1 MNEQDLIKYKQLRHV
16 LKSGE
21 FNLKGDAVTSVAALF
36 SWYDQ
41 LENKIEA
48 QLSKPIL
55 KEKIKK
61 IK

>member
-1 MNEQDLIKYKQLRHV
+1 MNEQDLIKYKQLKHV

-36 SWYDQ
+36 QWYNE

-48 QLSKPIL
+48 QISKPVL
-55 KEKIKK
+55 KEPIKK
-61 IK
+61 VE